1 VFSSEHL
8 TSRVFGDSALTIRS
22 AFLAA
27 GRTHLPSPRLP
38 TYCACSSSHDR
49 FASCWLATCR
59 GVAANAE
66 HTRRIP
72 INIPPGLVGTS
83 HYAHSP
89 RNITSKRPCMVF
101 RTLLRCFSRT
111 RSPAFDNTQ
120 QPHRDSQQLTESRTS
135 DSQGPS
141 ARAPEHQQGPSTA
154 SPHQS
159 VNSHTHTAK
168 KADLMPKRKA
178 EESAEIMDA
187 PAKKTKAAPKKSRKT
202 AEEGKCN
209 TLLISRSIHNHGGDA
224 NCGGENMR
232 MDISMPYHRGTTDV
246 SAPTAA
252 SNRASYPESLPVV
265 HQQRDHLPGA
275 GLPQFRFTPCP
286 SLTLLTIYF
295 LLFLHSHSHSHCPHP
310 ALRSTPAILLTTR
323 PPRSRAY
330 GTPTNTRCLQHTRRS
345 RRMPSHSS

>member
-1 VFSSEHL
+1 LRPAARTFLVRDCLPIAHARPP
-8 TSRVFGDSALTIRS
+8 TIALLLVG
-22 AFLAA
+22 F
-27 GRTHLPSPRLP
+27 
-38 TYCACSSSHDR
+38 
-49 FASCWLATCR
+49 ATCR

-66 HTRRIP
+66 HTHRIP
-72 INIPPGLVGTS
+72 INIPPGLQGTS

-111 RSPAFDNTQ
+111 RSPALDNTQ
-120 QPHRDSQQLTESRTS
+120 QPHRDSQQLTQSRTS

-187 PAKKTKAAPKKSRKT
+187 PAKKTKAAPKKSRKA

-265 HQQRDHLPGA
+265 HQQRDHLQG
-275 GLPQFRFTPCP
+275 
-286 SLTLLTIYF
+286 
-295 LLFLHSHSHSHCPHP
+295 P
-310 ALRSTPAILLTTR
+310 A
-323 PPRSRAY
+323 Y
-330 GTPTNTRCLQHTRRS
+330 
-345 RRMPSHSS
+345 HSSDSPLALVSPSSRFISYYSYTHTHTAPTPHCAPPPLYF